1 MAIFFPVWGWEKELY
16 GHGLLNKK
24 WASLHSKLKYV
35 FISKTS
41 EGKDPDTVPINL
53 DKVVPSS
60 PFKTIYLKTRKNNRK
75 FNWLTRFHLFQSSSD
90 HHSFPGWLCI
100 LSKRLRFVGVVKH
113 VRQWLRKMSTNP
125 QVKSLSSTKLC
136 IHEIKDNQIKI
147 KSK

>member
-1 MAIFFPVWGWEKELY
+1 MAIFFAVWGWEKELY

-60 PFKTIYLKTRKNNRK
+60 PLALKEKYDFDIY
-75 FNWLTRFHLFQSSSD
+75 
-90 HHSFPGWLCI
+90 
-100 LSKRLRFVGVVKH
+100 
-113 VRQWLRKMSTNP
+113 
-125 QVKSLSSTKLC
+125 
-136 IHEIKDNQIKI
+136 
-147 KSK
+147 